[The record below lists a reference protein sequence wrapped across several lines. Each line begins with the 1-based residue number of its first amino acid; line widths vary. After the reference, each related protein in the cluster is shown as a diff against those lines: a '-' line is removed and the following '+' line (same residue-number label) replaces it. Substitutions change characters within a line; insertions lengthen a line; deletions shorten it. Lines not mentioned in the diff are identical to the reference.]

1 MKKIVTCLMASVLLL
16 AGCSTKK
23 ETADVDVKELMTSI
37 TENTAYE
44 FPAYMEVDDSTLET
58 LYGISP
64 DDLESYAVIVP
75 MMNVSATEI
84 ALFKAK
90 DGKIDTVKT
99 AAEARIQ
106 QLESTWSQYLPA
118 QYELVENRVVIE
130 SGNYY
135 FLIIS
140 DYADEIGN
148 TCKEA
153 LGIK

>member
-1 MKKIVTCLMASVLLL
+1 MKKTVTCLIASVLLL

-23 ETADVDVKELMTSI
+23 ETADVDLKELMTSI

-44 FPAYMEVDDSTLET
+44 FPAYMEVDDATLET

-64 DDLESYAVIVP
+64 DDLESYSVIVP

-84 ALFKAK
+84 AFFKAK
-90 DGKIDTVKT
+90 DGKIDTVKKAVET
-99 AAEARIQ
+99 RIQ
-106 QLESTWSQYLPA
+106 QLDSTWSQYLPA

-140 DYADEIGN
+140 EYAEEIGK
-148 TCKEA
+148 TCKAA
-153 LGIK
+153 LGVE